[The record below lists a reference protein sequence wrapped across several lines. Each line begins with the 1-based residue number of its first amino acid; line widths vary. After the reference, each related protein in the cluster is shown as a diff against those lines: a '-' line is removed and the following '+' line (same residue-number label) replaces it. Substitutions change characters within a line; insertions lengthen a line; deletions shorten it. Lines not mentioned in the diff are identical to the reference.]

1 MKKFRFILIWVPI
14 FIYIIIISGFISDSE
29 EGLLCNDI
37 KIEILDSAYIK
48 FINQGD
54 ILNILAQNNRKI
66 LGHPANLIDLNELE
80 LFLMNHQAIKNSEL
94 YFTEKGKLN
103 IEITQH
109 KPLVRIINSMNKGY
123 YIAEDGNIMP
133 LSKYF
138 SPYVM
143 VVSGHISEPFD
154 IEKTNN
160 IIDVDTK
167 NVNKKDKVIYD
178 IYRLADYISKDDFWR
193 SQIVQ
198 IYVNEK
204 YEFELIPRVG
214 PHIIEF
220 GDIAHFEEKF
230 DKLRAFYLEGLN
242 KAGWNNYSN
251 LNLKFKNQIICIK
264 K

>member
-1 MKKFRFILIWVPI
+1 MKKFRFILIWIPI
-14 FIYIIIISGFISDSE
+14 FIYLIIISGFISESE

-37 KIEILDSAYIK
+37 KIKILDSADVK
-48 FINQGD
+48 FINKGD
-54 ILNILAQNNRKI
+54 ILDLLAQDNRKI
-66 LGHPANLIDLNELE
+66 LGYPANLIDLRELE
-80 LFLMNHQAIKNSEL
+80 HFLMSHQAIKNSEL

-133 LSKYF
+133 LSEYF

-143 VVSGHISEPFD
+143 VVSGHIHESFD

-160 IIDVDTK
+160 IMDIDVK
-167 NVNKKDKVIYD
+167 NVNKKERIIYD
-178 IYRLADYISKDDFWR
+178 IYRLAEYINKDDFWR

-220 GDIAHFEEKF
+220 GDIGYFEEKLE
-230 DKLRAFYLEGLN
+230 KLRTFYLEGLN
-242 KAGWNNYSN
+242 KTGWNKYSF
-251 LNLKFKNQIICIK
+251 LNLKFKNQIVCIK
-264 K
+264 